1 MDRPLTRMPRRKR
14 PRHGAPVLG
23 IVSPIRNHLDSESV
37 IAAAVNEASQLNG
50 VAQVSLWLTT
60 GSSQPALAL
69 SLAASEGAGLATAPA
84 AVQSAALSGRIV
96 WRDGISSTL
105 SEMAVPV
112 IAPRSGHLGVLYAAG
127 VGMRDTV
134 ESELRRIA
142 GEAGHALETANLYEQ
157 AVAARD
163 RAEAILQRVADAVVV
178 TDGQGRVIEA
188 NEAARHLG
196 CDPGD
201 GAAQHCTQL
210 LGLNMGERQLDCSG
224 GCALLAEAGGDS
236 PLGVEV
242 WRSAEEGRRQPLL
255 ASATPVR
262 NADGYVVEVVHSLRD
277 ITRLKEADEAKT
289 LFLATASH
297 ELKTPLAV
305 IIGFAQLLEHVAG
318 DIGPEGDMAIKAISR
333 RASELE
339 TIVDRMLMSSRIE
352 AGHLKLSLSSVEAAD
367 LVAER
372 VRGMSRARER
382 VIEAHIDADAPGVVA
397 DPSALTTVVDH
408 LLDNAIKYSPDGGP
422 IAVTVAADDQ
432 DLTITVA
439 DSGIGMTADQ
449 RERCF
454 EKFWQGDSG
463 DRRRFPGTG
472 IGLYIVKSLVEAM
485 EGRIAVSPSSDG
497 GTAFEVTLRRTDAR
511 PVEPA
516 PAAAAVQP
524 GVAERSTIREFMRQI
539 GVPDRPQQQRRRA

>member
-1 MDRPLTRMPRRKR
+1 MPG
-14 PRHGAPVLG
+14 HLAPD
-23 IVSPIRNHLDSESV
+23 SPIRNHLDSESV
-37 IAAAVNEASQLNG
+37 IAAAVAEAGELNG
-50 VAQVSLWLTT
+50 VGRVSLWLTT
-60 GSSQPALAL
+60 GRSEPALAL
-69 SLAASEGAGLATAPA
+69 SLPAADSDGAVAPA
-84 AVQSAALSGRIV
+84 AVQSSALSGRIT
-96 WRDGISSTL
+96 WRDGISSML

-112 IAPRSGHLGVLYAAG
+112 VAPRSGPLGVLYVAG

-134 ESELRRIA
+134 EPELRRIA

-163 RAEAILQRVADAVVV
+163 RAEAILERVADAVVV
-178 TDGQGRVIEA
+178 TDGRGRVIEA
-188 NEAARHLG
+188 NQAAQQLGCGPGDAARR
-196 CDPGD
+196 
-201 GAAQHCTQL
+201 HCSEL
-210 LGLNMGERQLDCSG
+210 LGLNVGERQLDCST
-224 GCALLAEAGGDS
+224 GCALLAEAGGDN

-242 WRSAEEGRRQPLL
+242 WRSADEGRRQPLL

-262 NADGYVVEVVHSLRD
+262 DADGFVVEVVHSLRD

-305 IIGFAQLLEHVAG
+305 IIGFAQLLEHMAV
-318 DIGPEGDMAIKAISR
+318 DIGPEGDMAIKAIGR
-333 RASELE
+333 RAAELE

-352 AGHLKLSLSSVEAAD
+352 AGHLKLTLGPVDAAD

-382 VIEAHIDADAPGVVA
+382 TIEAAIDPGLPAVLADA
-397 DPSALTTVVDH
+397 SALTTVVDH

-422 IAVTVAADDQ
+422 IEVKVEADDRA
-432 DLTITVA
+432 LTIEVA
-439 DSGIGMTADQ
+439 DKGVGMTAEQ

-485 EGRIAVSPSSDG
+485 EGRIEVASREGAGTRFTVS
-497 GTAFEVTLRRTDAR
+497 LRRTDADPNEAL
-511 PVEPA
+511 PVPA
-516 PAAAAVQP
+516 PTLP

-539 GVPDRPQQQRRRA
+539 GVPDRPPQERRQR